1 MYDAPIAE
9 RTFPRLIEQ
18 QAARSGGRTVLLFED
33 RRYTYADLERITRIM
48 ANRFRAL
55 GVAKGTHVAT
65 LMNNC
70 PELLFTYFALC
81 RLGAVTVPVNTA
93 SRGDI
98 LIYYLVQSRSTMLV
112 AEHGLVDRFLDVQDR
127 CTDIARLVVFDEAGD
142 GAPVEGR
149 ARMPVVDFRS
159 LETGDD
165 TAFDSPARFNEL
177 SHISYTS
184 GTTGPSKG
192 NMATHAHTINLSI
205 VQIDAYGYTDVDVL
219 YTCLPLSHG
228 NALVCC
234 ALPALI
240 AGARV
245 AVSRRFSASSFWQD
259 VHRFGVTQ
267 FNLLG
272 AMVNII
278 WSQPPGPLDR
288 GHKVRQA
295 MVVPVPA
302 DIHDA
307 FEERYGLTITSLYA
321 LTDFGMA
328 TIRGPGVPADRKA
341 SSGRAVPGVQVRVVD
356 DDDFEL
362 PAGEVG
368 EVVLRADDPWTA
380 PLGYYRM
387 PEATWGAWR
396 NLWFHTGDRGWFD
409 ADGWFY
415 FVDRKKDAIRRRGQN
430 ISSWEIE
437 QALLRHP
444 AIADCAAYAVK
455 SEMSEDEV
463 MVSVE
468 LRPGAALDEA
478 ALIAFSAEAMPYY
491 MVPRYVEFRQSLPR
505 TESEKVQKYKLRA
518 EAEARMA
525 DLWDREKAGIKVT
538 R

>member
-192 NMATHAHTINLSI
+192 NMATHAHTIAQGINTAR
-205 VQIDAYGYTDVDVL
+205 AYGYRDDDVL
-219 YTCLPLSHG
+219 FTCLPLLHG
-228 NALVCC
+228 NALLACVV
-234 ALPALI
+234 PALVSGAAI
-240 AGARV
+240 AL
-245 AVSRRFSASSFWQD
+245 SRRFSASNFWKEI
-259 VHRFGVTQ
+259 HALGATQ

-272 AMVNII
+272 AMANIL
-278 WSQPPGPLDR
+278 WSQPPSLLDR
-288 GHKVRQA
+288 GHKVRQS
-295 MVVPVPA
+295 MVVPVPGEFL
-302 DIHDA
+302 DA
-307 FEERYGLTITSLYA
+307 FEARYGLTVTSLYA
-321 LTDFGMA
+321 LSDFGMGTFRGPDTPA
-328 TIRGPGVPADRKA
+328 AKKASAGLPGPGVALRI
-341 SSGRAVPGVQVRVVD
+341 VD
-356 DDDFEL
+356 DEDL
-362 PAGEVG
+362 PLPPGTVG
-368 EVVLRADDPWTA
+368 EVVLRPLEPWFA
-380 PLGYYRM
+380 PLGYWDM
-387 PEATWGAWR
+387 PEATCRTWQ
-396 NLWFHTGDRGWFD
+396 NLWFHTGDRGWVD
-409 ADGWFY
+409 EDGWFY
-415 FVDRKKDAIRRRGQN
+415 FADRKKDSIRRRGQN
-430 ISSWEIE
+430 ISSFEVE
-437 QALLRHP
+437 QVILRHP
-444 AIADCAAYAVK
+444 AVADVAVHAVK

-463 MVSVE
+463 MASVS
-468 LRPGAALDEA
+468 LREGAAVTEA
-478 ALIAFSAEAMPYY
+478 DLVAFCAENMSYF
-491 MVPRYVEFRQSLPR
+491 MVPRYIEFRQEMPR
-505 TESEKVQKYKLRA
+505 TASEKVQKYKLRE
-518 EAEARMA
+518 EAEARLGE
-525 DLWDREKAGIKVT
+525 LWDREKAGIKLA